1 MKYAI
6 LFVVVFALG
15 FGVLQWSSGNDVE
28 ETTETVSASELIADS
43 SEVET
48 ISTTTDLAMDTLFAN
63 MPDTFTYSKVDGYYD
78 IQWKDLSRVK
88 FQERMNEDL
97 QVMVPYPI
105 FHPSVKRL
113 DAQKIQI
120 KGYVIPFEET
130 GDATI
135 VILSAFPFSNCFFCG
150 GAGAETVIDV
160 QLKNQRT
167 RFKQDAMV
175 TFRGKLRLNDSDLD
189 YLNYILDD
197 AEIIK

>member
-6 LFVVVFALG
+6 TFLVVFALG
-15 FGVLQWSSGNDVE
+15 FGALQWLNNEPKITSS
-28 ETTETVSASELIADS
+28 S
-43 SEVET
+43 SEEAPEKTVVPT
-48 ISTTTDLAMDTLFAN
+48 PDTLITENTIDSFFN
-63 MPDTFTYSKVDGYYD
+63 SLPDTFTYTKVGDYYD
-78 IQWKDLSRVK
+78 IQWKDLSRVR
-88 FQERMNEDL
+88 FEERMNEDL
-97 QVMVPYPI
+97 KVMVPYPI

-113 DAQKIQI
+113 DGKKIQI

-160 QLKNQRT
+160 QLKNQRK

-197 AEIIK
+197 ADVME

>member
-6 LFVVVFALG
+6 TFVVVFALG
-15 FGVLQWSSGNDVE
+15 FGALQWWDTAPESENAPLPVIE
-28 ETTETVSASELIADS
+28 KKTNPTTSEDTVAIDSEI
-43 SEVET
+43 
-48 ISTTTDLAMDTLFAN
+48 DTFFNNL
-63 MPDTFTYSKVDGYYD
+63 PDTFTYKKVNGYYD
-78 IQWKDLSRVK
+78 IQWKDLSRVR
-88 FQERMNEDL
+88 FEERMNEDL
-97 QVMVPYPI
+97 NVIVPYPV
-105 FHPSVKRL
+105 FHSSVKRL
-113 DAQKIQI
+113 DGQKIQI

-160 QLKNQRT
+160 QLKGQTT

-197 AEIIK
+197 AEVYE